1 MDDAPEK
8 TTENTLVSL
17 FPFYIEIDSELSVVR
32 AGASLLKAMPQ
43 LKVGLKA
50 DTLFQ
55 VLQPNTIAFTFESL
69 LQTCGSAIL
78 MGSTVGTVKL
88 KGQLVEIAP
97 QKLFFAASPWVTDP
111 AELLSAG
118 LTLSD
123 FAPHDNTIDFLVA
136 MESTSAALADSRE
149 LTRALKDERL
159 ALKETIAQ
167 LNASREK
174 YRYVVE
180 TVREVVFATDEE
192 DKITFLNPFWEE
204 VTGYTV
210 EESLGVDIL
219 YYLHP
224 EDRKLSA
231 ELLVALKDRV
241 LPYGRHQI
249 RLETKSGE
257 CRWFEALLR
266 LIIDE
271 NDITRGLSGTLN
283 DITKRKH
290 AEAQLRDSEVRLRSI
305 VSTAVGAIVV
315 INERG
320 IVEEFNPAAERMFG
334 YGAYEVVGQN
344 VKMLM
349 PAATAHEHDKY
360 LSRFV
365 ETGVNRI
372 IGIGRE
378 EIAVRKN
385 GEHFFIDLS
394 VSEMMIGQDVKF
406 TGFLRDITHRK
417 QMESALLE
425 KERQERTTRERL
437 AYLHDIS
444 IALAREESSDSMCLC
459 AIELGRDWLGF
470 DRLSLWFFDDE
481 MSVMRGTYGTDES
494 GNIRDEHHC
503 TFSSE
508 SVLSIFAGRAT
519 GHTVPT
525 KVAVVNE
532 QTEIRD
538 HDSNVLTIGPRC
550 DVLIWD
556 GARAIGTLY
565 ADNLITGNPIEQRDI
580 DILELFAE
588 TLGHLYSRTTI
599 QERLRENMEA
609 LERSTKLEAEI
620 GGRIQQSL
628 LGAPSP
634 SDMDG
639 IDVAAITLASREV
652 DGDCFDFYR
661 HNADTLDILIADVM
675 GKGVPAALLS
685 AAIKAQFQRAL
696 RELCTDLGQF
706 GRLPEPFEIV
716 NAVNCAINEEL
727 QALSSFITLCYA
739 RINSVTNTISLVDCG
754 HPPTVL
760 YHAPTDT
767 WDYLSGDNC
776 PLGFLPDDTYH
787 QFNATLQPGDILLF
801 YSDGMTELRNA
812 SGEFWGEAGV
822 LNALRSADKK
832 SAATLLNAMQAEAM
846 DHLAGEP
853 QSDDITCVT
862 VKIGNRERSSL
873 VFCEKREFRSS
884 VDELEAI
891 REFISVPAMQ
901 VMTEEDLAGLIL
913 AASEAVTNV
922 IQHAYKDQPEARIQ
936 SSVEI
941 FTDRIR
947 VRFQDTGGSFDVS
960 KVANPV
966 FDGSQSHGFG
976 VFIIDQLMDEVRRS
990 RDEYGH
996 NLIELVK
1003 RTGA

>member
-1 MDDAPEK
+1 MEGTSEK
-8 TTENTLVSL
+8 ITADTLVSL
-17 FPFYIEIDSELSVVR
+17 FPFYIELDSQLTVVR
-32 AGASLLKAMPQ
+32 AGSSLLKAMPHIQ
-43 LKVGLKA
+43 VGA
-50 DTLFQ
+50 PLFASFR
-55 VLQPNTIAFTFESL
+55 VLQPVPLNDFHSFKKTV
-69 LQTCGSAIL
+69 GSAIL
-78 MGSTVGTVKL
+78 LEAVTGAIKL
-88 KGQLVEIAP
+88 KGQVVPLGDDR
-97 QKLFFAASPWVTDP
+97 LFFAASPWVT
-111 AELLSAG
+111 ASTELLASG
-118 LTLSD
+118 LTLTD
-123 FAPHDNTIDFLVA
+123 FAPHDNTIEYMIA
-136 MESTSAALADSRE
+136 MESTNASLADSRE
-149 LTRALKDERL
+149 LTRVLKDERKTL
-159 ALKETIAQ
+159 RDTIAE

-204 VTGYTV
+204 ITGYKV
-210 EESLGVDIL
+210 AESIGVDIL
-219 YYLHP
+219 YYLH
-224 EDRKLSA
+224 EDDRSLSK
-231 ELLVALKDRV
+231 ELLTALKERI

-249 RLETKSGE
+249 RLTTKSGE

-271 NDITRGLSGTLN
+271 NDVTRGMSGTLN

-305 VSTAVGAIVV
+305 ISTAVGAIVV
-315 INERG
+315 INSES
-320 IVEEFNPAAERMFG
+320 IIEEFNPAAERMFG
-334 YGAYEVVGQN
+334 YGAYEVVGKS
-344 VKMLM
+344 VRCLM
-349 PAATAHEHDKY
+349 PPGVGYRHEG
-360 LSRFV
+360 FV
-365 ETGVNRI
+365 KQFLDTGINRV

-378 EIAVRKN
+378 EVAVHKN
-385 GEHFFIDLS
+385 GDQFFIDLS
-394 VSEMMIGQDVKF
+394 VSEMMIGQEVKF
-406 TGFLRDITHRK
+406 TAFLRDITHRK
-417 QMESALLE
+417 QIEAALLE

-444 IALAREESSDSMCLC
+444 IALAREESSDAMCLK
-459 AIELGRDWLGF
+459 AVELGRDWLGF
-470 DRLSLWFFDDE
+470 DRLSLWFYDE
-481 MSVMRGTYGTDES
+481 EHGVMRGTYGTDES
-494 GNIRDEHHC
+494 GGIRDERNC
-503 TFSSE
+503 TYVAE
-508 SVLSIFAGRAT
+508 HVQATFAGRQQ
-519 GHTVPT
+519 GHTVPRN
-525 KVAVVNE
+525 VAVHYDN
-532 QTEIRD
+532 TELRD
-538 HDSNVLTIGPRC
+538 HDFNILGSGPRC
-550 DVLIWD
+550 DVMLWD
-556 GARAIGTLY
+556 GAKAIGTLF
-565 ADNLITGNPIEQRDI
+565 ADNYVSGNNFDQRDI

-588 TLGHLYSRTTI
+588 TIGHLYSRTQI

-609 LERSTKLEAEI
+609 LELSSKKEAEI

-628 LGAPSP
+628 LGAPPP

-639 IDVAAITLASREV
+639 IDVAAITLPSREV

-706 GRLPEPFEIV
+706 NRLPEPFEIV
-716 NAVNCAINEEL
+716 NAVNCAINGEL
-727 QALSSFITLCYA
+727 QALGSFVTLCYA
-739 RINSVTNTISLVDCG
+739 RIDSLTREVKIVDCG

-760 YHAPTDT
+760 YHAPMGT
-767 WDYLSGDNC
+767 WDLLSGDNC

-787 QFNATLQPGDILLF
+787 QYNAPLEPGDILLF
-801 YSDGMTELRNA
+801 YSDGMTELRNKE
-812 SGEFWGEAGV
+812 GDFWGEEGV
-822 LNALRSADKK
+822 LKALNDADK
-832 SAATLLNAMQAEAM
+832 SNAASILKEMQTEAM
-846 DHLAGEP
+846 AYLDGEP

-862 VKIGNRERSSL
+862 VKIGKRERSSL
-873 VFCEKREFRSS
+873 IFCDKKEFRSS
-884 VDELEAI
+884 VEELEAI
-891 REFISVPAMQ
+891 REFITVPAAQ

-941 FTDRIR
+941 FTDRVR

-960 KVANPV
+960 RVSNPV

-976 VFIIDQLMDEVRRS
+976 VFIIDQLMDEVRRT